1 MSRAELKSLV
11 DRSSAEERL
20 FLSAYLQHLAARGD
34 ATVQRE
40 LDDAHREIERGQKVR
55 LPQLKRLNATLTRA
69 GL

>member
-11 DRSSAEERL
+11 DRSSAADRL
-20 FLSAYLQHLAARGD
+20 FLSAYLQHLAARDD

-40 LDDAHREIERGQKVR
+40 VDDAHREIERGQKVR
-55 LPQLKRLNATLTRA
+55 LPQLKKLHATLART